1 MKRMFKTLTASLLL
15 LAVIL
20 SAGCALTEDFTL
32 GGYSSYET
40 AFSSEDIF
48 IVTLKESFKDFS
60 GKFGGAS
67 TLEEYAQLLIDS
79 NEITATV
86 ESKDGLVYYT
96 YEIYDIDTQELSH
109 QFFAFVYKMEDA
121 FFLVQFAVKADAA
134 DEIFTASPGLI
145 EEHYLACSIV
155 HRSSGDEV
163 LVGVRPPLR

>member
-1 MKRMFKTLTASLLL
+1 MKRILALT
-15 LAVIL
+15 LAVVMMLGMVSCFGGEAKPKTFTQNGFSIT
-20 SAGCALTEDFTL
+20 LTEDFTL

-121 FFLVQFAVKADAA
+121 FFLVQFAVKADALKKQTENVFA
-134 DEIFTASPGLI
+134 YAK
-145 EEHYLACSIV
+145 SI
-155 HRSSGDEV
+155 SFN
-163 LVGVRPPLR
+163 

>member
-1 MKRMFKTLTASLLL
+1 MNRIFKTLTASLLL

-20 SAGCALTEDFTL
+20 SAGCAAKPKTFTQNGFSITLTEDFTL

-48 IVTLKESFKDFS
+48 IVTLKESFKDFN

-96 YEIYDIDTQELSH
+96 YEIYDINTQELSH

-121 FFLVQFAVKADAA
+121 FFLVQFAVKADALKKQTENVFA
-134 DEIFTASPGLI
+134 YAK
-145 EEHYLACSIV
+145 SISF
-155 HRSSGDEV
+155 H
-163 LVGVRPPLR
+163 

>member
-1 MKRMFKTLTASLLL
+1 MKRIFKTLTASLLL

-20 SAGCALTEDFTL
+20 SAGCAAKPKTFTQN
-32 GGYSSYET
+32 G
-40 AFSSEDIF
+40 FSSEDIF
-48 IVTLKESFKDFS
+48 IVTLKESFKDLN

-121 FFLVQFAVKADAA
+121 FFLVQFAVKADALKKQTENVFA
-134 DEIFTASPGLI
+134 YAK
-145 EEHYLACSIV
+145 SI
-155 HRSSGDEV
+155 SFN
-163 LVGVRPPLR
+163 